1 MENLQSEFL
10 NHSIELN
17 LTDDKRILVAVSG
30 GIDSMVLC
38 DLLIQSHLKF
48 SVAHCNF
55 QLRGRD
61 SDEDAV
67 FVEEFCKKNQ
77 LELYS
82 KKFDVEKLKEEK
94 NYSTQM
100 AARELR
106 YDWFSE
112 IMKSNDFD
120 CLLTAHHQNDSFET
134 FLINLSRGTGI
145 EGLAGIQNVGTTI
158 LRPLLPFSKE
168 EILNYATKNNVNW
181 REDISNFGDDYARN
195 KIRHQI
201 TPVLNEIHPNF
212 LKNFSKTVEFLKS
225 DRLLIQNYIERL
237 RNELFQKEEGE
248 AYFISIEEL
257 KELKPLQTHLYY
269 LFSDFGFKHPLEVE
283 KLLFSTNNGEIQS
296 SKFRL
301 IKNREE
307 IILLPIQNES
317 ISNEIEIKLNQMIEK
332 PLYLKISKSENRD
345 LNASESLDLD
355 AIHFPLRLRK
365 KKTGDVFYPKGM
377 KGSKKVSKFFKDE
390 KFSKVEK
397 ENTWIL
403 VDNEDQILY
412 IVGKRAD
419 DRFKITE
426 NTHKFLN
433 IYLC

>member
-1 MENLQSEFL
+1 MGNLQTEFL
-10 NHSIELN
+10 KHSIELN

-30 GIDSMVLC
+30 GVDSMVLC
-38 DLLIQSHLKF
+38 DLLIQSHIKF

-55 QLRGRD
+55 QLRGID
-61 SDEDAV
+61 SDEDAF

-77 LELYS
+77 LELFS
-82 KKFDVEKLKEEK
+82 KKFDVEKFKQEK
-94 NYSTQM
+94 NYSIQM

-112 IMKSNDFD
+112 LMKSNDFD

-145 EGLAGIQNVGTTI
+145 EGLVGIQNIGDT
-158 LRPLLPFSKE
+158 LFRPLLPFSKE
-168 EILNYATKNNVNW
+168 EIRKYASENKVKW
-181 REDISNFGDDYARN
+181 REDISNFEDGYVRN

-212 LKNFSKTVEFLKS
+212 LKNFSKSVEFLKS
-225 DRLLIQNYIERL
+225 DRLLIQNYIETL
-237 RNELFQKEEGE
+237 RKELFKKKED
-248 AYFISIEEL
+248 AYFISIQEL
-257 KELKPLQTHLYY
+257 KELYPLQTYLYY

-296 SKFRL
+296 PKFRL

-307 IILLPIQNES
+307 FILLPIQNE
-317 ISNEIEIKLNQMIEK
+317 ILSNEIEIKLNQMIEK
-332 PLYLKISKSENRD
+332 PLYLKISKSEKRD
-345 LNASESLDLD
+345 FSASESLDLD
-355 AIHFPLRLRK
+355 AIQFPLRLRK
-365 KKTGDVFYPKGM
+365 QKTGDVFYPLGM
-377 KGSKKVSKFFKDE
+377 KGSKKLSKFFKDE

-419 DRFKITE
+419 DRFKINE